1 MASSYNTRST
11 ASASSAANPSRGGQT
26 QQLQGTGMTT
36 TMDDVPQRHFCIAL
50 TNNPRMLRKAQQA
63 LTSSS
68 AAATTTAPVSQ
79 IRLSTEKTNL
89 SIHILF

>member
-11 ASASSAANPSRGGQT
+11 ASASSAANPSRGGPT
-26 QQLQGTGMTT
+26 QQFQGTGTT
-36 TMDDVPQRHFCIAL
+36 STIDDVPQRHFCIAL

-63 LTSSS
+63 LTS
-68 AAATTTAPVSQ
+68 AAATATAPVSQ
-79 IRLSTEKTNL
+79 ILLSTEKNNL